1 MNVAIRSV
9 YALLG
14 AVLLGAGVAVLLFNT
29 GLLPEGIKAALFDE
43 AGGNLTALHIAQE
56 AGTLLV
62 FAGLITFWFAWHYGQ
77 SLYFHA
83 AMTVLLGLVF
93 GPALTAGSLWLV
105 FATLAAAMTI
115 MGYAYGPLGAWLPTL
130 FPVQVRYSGVSVAF
144 NTGGIIGG
152 AVTPILAQLMAAE
165 GWGAQAGLLLSAAGV
180 VTLLGVTLARPSAEA
195 G

>member
-83 AMTVLLGLVF
+83 AMTVLLGLVALVHWF
-93 GPALTAGSLWLV
+93 DVRGPNLSWTEPIPVTLPFLV
-105 FATLAAAMTI
+105 FAAIGMARLAADRAA
-115 MGYAYGPLGAWLPTL
+115 GKRKGQLNA
-130 FPVQVRYSGVSVAF
+130 
-144 NTGGIIGG
+144 NTGR
-152 AVTPILAQLMAAE
+152 A
-165 GWGAQAGLLLSAAGV
+165 
-180 VTLLGVTLARPSAEA
+180 
-195 G
+195 